1 MFTRPTSAELLDA
14 VSSLLRDLRDHP
26 ERASAAQFEVA
37 LEVTGV
43 IERRVENEP
52 RGLVAGIREIEDL
65 SRTAL
70 ALHANDADLLEAIDS
85 YQQAWPAGLDAA
97 EALSQYEAAGALL
110 SAVSDVSYR
119 HSDTDLI
126 DQVFQVHTRRF
137 ERLSRVVGDFEAKG
151 RT

>member
-1 MFTRPTSAELLDA
+1 MYTRPTSAELLDA

-26 ERASAAQFEVA
+26 ENVPAAQLEVA

-43 IERRVENEP
+43 IERRIENEQ
-52 RGLVAGIREIEDL
+52 RWLVDGIREIEDL

-70 ALHANDADLLEAIDS
+70 ARHADEPDLLEAINS
-85 YQQAWPAGLDAA
+85 YHQAWPAGLEAG
-97 EALSQYEAAGALL
+97 EALSQYETAGALL

-126 DQVFQVHTRRF
+126 DQVLGVHTRRF
-137 ERLSRVVGDFEAKG
+137 ERLSQMVGDYEAKG

>member
-26 ERASAAQFEVA
+26 ESASAAQLEVA

-43 IERRVENEP
+43 IERRLENEP

-70 ALHANDADLLEAIDS
+70 ALHANDPDLLEAIDS
-85 YQQAWPAGLDAA
+85 YKQAWPAGLDAA
-97 EALSQYEAAGALL
+97 EGLSQYEAAGALL

-119 HSDTDLI
+119 HSDSDLI

>member
-26 ERASAAQFEVA
+26 ESASAAQLEVA

-65 SRTAL
+65 SRSAL
-70 ALHANDADLLEAIDS
+70 ALHANDPDLLEAIDS
-85 YQQAWPAGLDAA
+85 YNQAWPAGLEAA

-119 HSDTDLI
+119 HADTDLI

-137 ERLSRVVGDFEAKG
+137 DRLSRVVGDFEAKG

>member
-26 ERASAAQFEVA
+26 ESASAAQLEVA
-37 LEVTGV
+37 LEVIGV
-43 IERRVENEP
+43 IERRLENEP

-70 ALHANDADLLEAIDS
+70 ALHANDPDLLEAIDS
-85 YQQAWPAGLDAA
+85 YKQAWPAGLDAA
-97 EALSQYEAAGALL
+97 EGLSQYEAAGALL

-119 HSDTDLI
+119 HSDSDLI

>member
-1 MFTRPTSAELLDA
+1 
-14 VSSLLRDLRDHP
+14 
-26 ERASAAQFEVA
+26 
-37 LEVTGV
+37 V
-43 IERRVENEP
+43 IERRLENEP

-70 ALHANDADLLEAIDS
+70 ALHANDPDLLEAIDS
-85 YQQAWPAGLDAA
+85 YKQAWPAGLDAA
-97 EALSQYEAAGALL
+97 EGLGQYEAAGALL

>member
-26 ERASAAQFEVA
+26 ESASAAQLEVA

-43 IERRVENEP
+43 IERRLENEQ

-70 ALHANDADLLEAIDS
+70 ALHANDPDLREAIDS
-85 YQQAWPAGLDAA
+85 YKEAWPAGLDEA
-97 EALSQYEAAGALL
+97 EGLSQYEAAGALL

>member
-1 MFTRPTSAELLDA
+1 MYTRPTSAELLDA

-26 ERASAAQFEVA
+26 ESASAAPLEVA

-43 IERRVENEP
+43 IVRRIENEP
-52 RGLVAGIREIEDL
+52 RWLVAGIHEIEDL
-65 SRTAL
+65 SRAAA
-70 ALHANDADLLEAIDS
+70 ALHASDPDLLEAINRYD
-85 YQQAWPAGLDAA
+85 QAWPAGLEPA

-110 SAVSDVSYR
+110 SAVSDASYR
-119 HSDTDLI
+119 HSDPELI
-126 DQVFQVHTRRF
+126 EQVFQVHTRRF

>member
-1 MFTRPTSAELLDA
+1 VFTRPTSAELLDA

-26 ERASAAQFEVA
+26 ESASAAQLEVA

-43 IERRVENEP
+43 IERRLENEP

-70 ALHANDADLLEAIDS
+70 ALHPNDPDLREAIDS

-97 EALSQYEAAGALL
+97 EGLSQYEAAGALL

-119 HSDTDLI
+119 HSDTELI

>member
-26 ERASAAQFEVA
+26 ESASAAQLEVA

-43 IERRVENEP
+43 IERRLENEP

-70 ALHANDADLLEAIDS
+70 ALHANDPDLREAIDS
-85 YQQAWPAGLDAA
+85 YKQAWPAGLDEA
-97 EALSQYEAAGALL
+97 EGLSQYEAAGALL

-119 HSDTDLI
+119 HSDTELI

-137 ERLSRVVGDFEAKG
+137 ERLSHVVGDFEAKG

>member
-26 ERASAAQFEVA
+26 ESASAAQFEVA

-70 ALHANDADLLEAIDS
+70 ALHADDPDLLEAIDS
-85 YQQAWPAGLDAA
+85 YEQAWPAGLDAA
-97 EALSQYEAAGALL
+97 EALGQYEAAGALL
-110 SAVSDVSYR
+110 SAVSDASYR
-119 HSDTDLI
+119 HSDTELI

>member
-1 MFTRPTSAELLDA
+1 MYTRPTSAELLDA

-26 ERASAAQFEVA
+26 ESASAAQVEVA

-43 IERRVENEP
+43 IERRIENEP
-52 RGLVAGIREIEDL
+52 RWLVGGIREIEDL

-70 ALHANDADLLEAIDS
+70 ARHANDPDLRAAIDS
-85 YQQAWPAGLDAA
+85 YNQAWPAGLQAA

-110 SAVSDVSYR
+110 STVSDVSYR
-119 HSDTDLI
+119 HADIDLI

-137 ERLSRVVGDFEAKG
+137 ERLSHVVGDFEAKG